1 MASSGDYSW
10 NSSTYRIITGAMR
23 LISAIQS
30 GEAPPAEE
38 WEDAFDALNGL
49 ITHWQASGIH
59 VWSEVECML
68 FLQPGQRTYA
78 LGFGSA
84 DHACAASDWLQ
95 TYLTADTPA
104 AGTTAS
110 LAAVSDTRN
119 SLATGDWIGLVAQ
132 TSPSTPQSTTPET
145 SSQQSTS
152 PSSTSP
158 SQQPAAPDTSSTTT
172 QTTTTQTTQ
181 TSSDNGTSI
190 EGCLSGS
197 AGNWTLTDQS
207 GKTWQLAGDTSKL
220 SDHVGHQ
227 VRLMGSDNSSS
238 ASGSSSSPSSSS
250 PSSSAGATGAGAAST
265 QSTFTVN
272 KVKMISSTCST
283 SK

>member
-1 MASSGDYSW
+1 
-10 NSSTYRIITGAMR
+10 MR
-23 LISAIQS
+23 KT
-30 GEAPPAEE
+30 
-38 WEDAFDALNGL
+38 FL
-49 ITHWQASGIH
+49 ITAI
-59 VWSEVECML
+59 L
-68 FLQPGQRTYA
+68 L
-78 LGFGSA
+78 LSA
-84 DHACAASDWLQ
+84 AWA
-95 TYLTADTPA
+95 
-104 AGTTAS
+104 
-110 LAAVSDTRN
+110 
-119 SLATGDWIGLVAQ
+119 VAQ

-145 SSQQSTS
+145 SSQQSTA

-158 SQQPAAPDTSSTTT
+158 SQQPATPDSSSTTT

-181 TSSDNGTSI
+181 TSSDSSTSI

-197 AGNWTLTDQS
+197 AGNFTLTDQS
-207 GKTWQLAGDTSKL
+207 GKTYQLAGDTSKL

-238 ASGSSSSPSSSS
+238 ASGSSSPNSSS
-250 PSSSAGATGAGAAST
+250 PSSGAGATGASSSGT